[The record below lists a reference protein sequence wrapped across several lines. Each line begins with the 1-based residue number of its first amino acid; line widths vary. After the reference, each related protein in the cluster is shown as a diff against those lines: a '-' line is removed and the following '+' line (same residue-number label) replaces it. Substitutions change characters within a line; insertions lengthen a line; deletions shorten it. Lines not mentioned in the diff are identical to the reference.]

1 LVPVSAALAAAMPVA
16 KETIN
21 SEPTRNGSLNDMD
34 ISSVFHVEA
43 SALCA
48 GLVEVKNKQRVR
60 PHHQIA
66 PEFKF
71 AFILRFEL

>member
-1 LVPVSAALAAAMPVA
+1 MPVA
-16 KETIN
+16 SEAITRSQQET
-21 SEPTRNGSLNDMD
+21 EDDMD
-34 ISSVFHVEA
+34 FSSVFHVGA

-48 GLVEVKNKQRVR
+48 SLVEVKNKQRVR

-66 PEFKF
+66 AEFKF

>member
-16 KETIN
+16 SETIN

-34 ISSVFHVEA
+34 FSSVFHVGA
-43 SALCA
+43 SALRA
-48 GLVEVKNKQRVR
+48 GLVEVKNKQRAR

-66 PEFKF
+66 AEFKF
-71 AFILRFEL
+71 AFILRLEL